1 MGEWLKPAVLKTVD
15 GETRPGVRIP
25 LPPPIFPIM
34 TRTIAFAI
42 LLFAGRTILS
52 GQDKLTSTGTQRYF
66 DVVRKNLEAA
76 ADVMPAEKYGYRLT
90 PDQMTFGEWMI
101 HSAQRNF
108 ADCATLKSEPAPVT
122 NQQLA
127 ALKEKREVSK
137 ALKDSFAYCAAALA
151 AEDDSK
157 VAASPQTANAFLHV
171 LIHNN
176 EIYGNIVGY
185 LRSVGIVPPSTAA
198 RANQKS
204 KN

>member
-1 MGEWLKPAVLKTVD
+1 VPAPRRAAHRASTGGADSGYTAFMIRTV
-15 GETRPGVRIP
+15 P
-25 LPPPIFPIM
+25 
-34 TRTIAFAI
+34 FAI
-42 LLFAGRTILS
+42 LLLAGSTILS

-66 DVVRKNLEAA
+66 DVIRRNLEAA

-101 HSAQRNF
+101 HSAQRNY
-108 ADCATLKSEPAPVT
+108 ADCATLKSESAPVT
-122 NQQLA
+122 AQQLS
-127 ALKEKREVSK
+127 ALKEKSEVSK

-151 AEDDSK
+151 AEDDQK
-157 VAASPQTANAFLHV
+157 VIASPQTANAFLHV

-204 KN
+204 KD